1 MSSAVVSSLSNGS
14 YSINCSSQLPTPGLF
29 ILILGFSPPPYPQ
42 TSRPYFMLII
52 KKPILSTLNLRSS
65 IIKQHCQKGQ
75 KNEFYFEKIE

>member
-1 MSSAVVSSLSNGS
+1 MAVIQ
-14 YSINCSSQLPTPGLF
+14 SIALLNCRWLQPTDPGLY
-29 ILILGFSPPPYPQ
+29 IPSIWGFSPSSRPQ
-42 TSRPYFMLII
+42 TRRPNFMLTI